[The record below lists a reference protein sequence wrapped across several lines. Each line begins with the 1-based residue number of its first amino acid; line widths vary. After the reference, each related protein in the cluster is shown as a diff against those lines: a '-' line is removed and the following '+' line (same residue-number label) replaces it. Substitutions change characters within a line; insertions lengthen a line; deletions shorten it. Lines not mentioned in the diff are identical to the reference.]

1 MSSSFT
7 RGPSPADS
15 AAEKIV
21 MGPRAQALTG
31 PRLPLAFVVGCVVAT
46 LTVALVESAQA
57 KRIVGT
63 KGPDRIVGTAK
74 ADQVKSR
81 RGKDRVNGRGG
92 KDRLSGG
99 PGADRLNALDGRRDR
114 AVKGGPGNDFCRID
128 RADLAK
134 MKAARRP
141 RSARAVGRAPA
152 RTASARRS
160 PDSRR
165 TALPAAC
172 GTARVGTCRRCS
184 ATPSTRSRSPS
195 TRRRTV
201 WTATRSRSR
210 SRRCA
215 TFRNRWDGGRAA
227 CGRRRDRDHQ
237 RRLPGCSTSRG
248 SS

>member
-134 MKAARRP
+134 MKSCETAKIGKGGGPGAGQNCISAQEPRLAADGVAGGLR
-141 RSARAVGRAPA
+141 RSARGDVPPVFSDAFYAI
-152 RTASARRS
+152 TITLNASA
-160 PDSRR
+160 DGLDGN
-165 TALPAAC
+165 ALPISIEEVCDVPQPLTTEAAQLA
-172 GTARVGTCRRCS
+172 GGEGIAIIS
-184 ATPSTRSRSPS
+184 A
-195 TRRRTV
+195 
-201 WTATRSRSR
+201 ATRV
-210 SRRCA
+210 
-215 TFRNRWDGGRAA
+215 FDIGG
-227 CGRRRDRDHQ
+227 
-237 RRLPGCSTSRG
+237 
-248 SS
+248 